1 MTNLSEKEQSL
12 LKIYFSNNMSLK
24 ETADQMFLHKNTL
37 QYQLDKIWKNTGY
50 NPREF
55 RDAAILYIALKLI
68 PYGS

>member
-1 MTNLSEKEQSL
+1 
-12 LKIYFSNNMSLK
+12 MSLK